1 MVITDI
7 PDLKNLL
14 ITCDNYPQFINNYQ
28 GVLYV
33 SIFEGEIHEVNS
45 TITSTGPWDTTIN
58 YFLIL
63 LSNED
68 GGR

>member
-7 PDLKNLL
+7 LDLKNLL
-14 ITCDNYPQFINNYQ
+14 ITCDNNPQFINNYQ

-33 SIFEGEIHEVNS
+33 SIFEGEIHEVNN
-45 TITSTGPWDTTIN
+45 TITSTDPWDTTIN

>member
-7 PDLKNLL
+7 LDLKNLL
-14 ITCDNYPQFINNYQ
+14 ITCDNNPQFINNYQ
-28 GVLYV
+28 GVLCV
-33 SIFEGEIHEVNS
+33 SIFEGEIHEVNN
-45 TITSTGPWDTTIN
+45 TITSTDPWDTTIN